1 VFYNATSFFSY
12 NIKNNFMKMLKVISL
27 LLISIVLSCSTVKNE
42 KTTPVVKV
50 ANQQKQKLNVLFIAI
65 DDLKPTLGVYGDE
78 YAITPNLDK
87 FAENATVFNNN
98 QCQWA
103 VCGPSRASL
112 MTGKRPDYTKVRDLK
127 TRMRDVNP
135 NILSI
140 PQYFKQQG
148 YYTLGNGKIYDPR
161 CVDKG
166 ADTPSW
172 SEPFHKVAKLK
183 YPAGF
188 DEPVFGYY
196 QDPKIKAKIA
206 ALIKEGEA
214 KGVKKPQ
221 KYARNKY
228 KPPFES
234 TVGVPD
240 EAYTDGAIRVEGLQM
255 LDKVSQNPNQPFF
268 LAIGFKRPHLPF
280 VAPKK
285 YWDMYDTSKIPYAK
299 YQHKAANAVDMAYHQ
314 SNELQSYKDPDN
326 IEYTLNDEN
335 LINVDKATQEKLIQ
349 GYYACTSFVDVQVGK
364 ILDKLKE
371 KGLDKNTV
379 VIIWGD
385 HGWHLGDHSLWN
397 KHSNFEQATRSPMM
411 IYSPNSKKAIRVNSP
426 TEFVDMFPTLC
437 DLAGIPVPDSLDGL
451 SLAKLVDGKAK
462 SVKNIAVTQISRGK
476 KMGYSFRSNQY
487 RYTVWLKD
495 NFLSTTKVTPNDI
508 SAEQLFDYKNDPL
521 ETVNFANDK
530 AYTTVKADL
539 QKQAMQF
546 FAKEYQ
552 KTKTN

>member
-1 VFYNATSFFSY
+1 MKHTHYLSLVILLFFAA
-12 NIKNNFMKMLKVISL
+12 
-27 LLISIVLSCSTVKNE
+27 CTAVKTESKKEQAVNE
-42 KTTPVVKV
+42 T
-50 ANQQKQKLNVLFIAI
+50 ASASSQKLNVLFIAI
-65 DDLKPTLGVYGDE
+65 DDLKPTLGAYGDT

-87 FAENATVFNNN
+87 FSENATVFNNN

-172 SEPFHKVAKLK
+172 SEPFHKVGNLK
-183 YPAGF
+183 YPVAFG
-188 DEPVFGYY
+188 EPTFGYY
-196 QDPKIKAKIA
+196 QDPKIKAKIK

-299 YQHKAANAVDMAYHQ
+299 FQHKAANDVDMAYHQ
-314 SNELQSYKDPDN
+314 SNELQSYKDPEN
-326 IEYTLNDEN
+326 IEYT
-335 LINVDKATQEKLIQ
+335 INEEDLLSVDKNIQEKLIQ

-364 ILDKLKE
+364 VLDKLKE

-379 VIIWGD
+379 VVIWGD

-411 IYSPNSKKAIRVNSP
+411 IYSPNSKKPIKVNSP

-437 DLAGIPVPDSLDGL
+437 ELAGIPVPENLDGT
-451 SLAKLVDGKAK
+451 SLASLVKGQTK
-462 SVKNIAVTQISRGK
+462 SVKKVAVTQISRGK

-495 NFLSTTKVTPNDI
+495 NLLSTTKVTPNDI
-508 SAEQLFDYKNDPL
+508 YAEELFDYKNDPL
-521 ETVNFANDK
+521 ETVNFANDA
-530 AYTTVKADL
+530 AYTAIKANI
-539 QKQAMQF
+539 QKQAMLF

-552 KTKTN
+552 KSH